1 MCYIVYCRNKKRNP
15 GDSLM
20 RVWNIFPA
28 LLLAVTFFP
37 PLAADDAG
45 ANAKVAAALE
55 LARDGDHRGAAQLY
69 CDADLLADDP
79 QLKANALKGAISEYE
94 KAGLPQREFEA
105 IEQLLTRYP
114 AQADYV
120 AMTDRQLAIA
130 NAYYHGKRE
139 PAFWQLRWIPWLTGP
154 DKTVEFYETALK
166 RAPFAQGAP
175 AARLRLAFRMDE
187 ENKPEKA
194 MEQLR
199 ILIRDYPDAPE
210 RKPAYLALGEL
221 LFNLSQRGDGDGR
234 YAQEAIAVFREF
246 KRLYPKADENE
257 FVDKTLLKLK
267 DIQAERLLGIA
278 KFYNRTGKSGAAV
291 RYLNTVL
298 KEYPDSLSAEE
309 SEALLV
315 ELDQTYTPDGFLPE
329 VQSREPIYSV
339 QRIPEQNAPLL
350 IAPENSNG
358 KYLLPVYDLGLDN
371 TAGSQPV
378 TSEEKNHENP

>member
-1 MCYIVYCRNKKRNP
+1 
-15 GDSLM
+15 M

-28 LLLAVTFFP
+28 LLLAVLWCP
-37 PLAADDAG
+37 QLAADDAE

-55 LARDGDHRGAAQLY
+55 LAREGDHRGAAQLY

-79 QLKANALKGAISEYE
+79 QLKANALKGAIGEFE
-94 KAGLPQREFEA
+94 KAGLPQREFET

-130 NAYYHGKRE
+130 NAYYHGERE

-166 RAPFAQGAP
+166 RAPFAAGAP

-221 LFNLSQRGDGDGR
+221 LYNLSLRGDGDGR
-234 YAQEAIAVFREF
+234 YAQEAIAVLQEF
-246 KRLYPKADENE
+246 KRLYPQADENE

-267 DIQAERLLGIA
+267 DVQAERLLGIA
-278 KFYNRTGKSGAAV
+278 RFYNRTGKPGAAV

-298 KEYPDSLSAEE
+298 KEYQDSRSAEA

-315 ELDQTYTPDGFLPE
+315 QLDQTYTPDGFLPE
-329 VQSREPIYSV
+329 EQSREPVYSV

-358 KYLLPVYDLGLDN
+358 KYLLPIYDLGLGD
-371 TAGSQPV
+371 SPSPQPA
-378 TSEEKNHENP
+378 TSGAKHDESK

>member
-1 MCYIVYCRNKKRNP
+1 
-15 GDSLM
+15 M

-55 LARDGDHRGAAQLY
+55 LAREGDHRGAAQLY

-315 ELDQTYTPDGFLPE
+315 QLDQTYTPDGFLPE